1 MLLLRHRRL
10 TADAEPVRGSLCG
23 VSLREAWYGPP
34 DSAVGCATS
43 LFRGAESSYLV
54 SWGLSREPM
63 MLVPQPTM
71 VGWGLSIWSS
81 GVVVTHL
88 YCQHQQ
94 RELTLRPVA
103 LGGY

>member
-1 MLLLRHRRL
+1 MWNRCEVVCR
-10 TADAEPVRGSLCG
+10 E
-23 VSLREAWYGPP
+23 VSLREAWSGPP

-71 VGWGLSIWSS
+71 VSWGFSIWGSS
-81 GVVVTHL
+81 
-88 YCQHQQ
+88 
-94 RELTLRPVA
+94 ELSVGDRVLV
-103 LGGY
+103 GGCG